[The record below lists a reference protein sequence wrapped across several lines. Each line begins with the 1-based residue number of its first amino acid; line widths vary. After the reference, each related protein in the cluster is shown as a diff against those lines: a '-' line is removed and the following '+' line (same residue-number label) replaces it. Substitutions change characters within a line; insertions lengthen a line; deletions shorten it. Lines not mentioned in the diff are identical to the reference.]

1 MLCSKLVVCL
11 TNCKFH
17 NFNFFPVSPLKRC
30 WKDFLGFMVINF
42 IQCKCLLI
50 NRANVF
56 IRNVKSDLFY
66 WTLHTWALSALKTYL
81 GYLWFTSIFIKSG
94 QDLKNRL
101 VSSSSTFQS
110 SYDFYIF
117 FHFEVW
123 VISWARHIAGLDRR

>member
-1 MLCSKLVVCL
+1 MLKMICS
-11 TNCKFH
+11 
-17 NFNFFPVSPLKRC
+17 

-66 WTLHTWALSALKTYL
+66 WTFHTWALSALKTYL

-94 QDLKNRL
+94 QDLMNRL

-123 VISWARHIAGLDRR
+123 VISWAHHIASLDQQQQQQQQQQSTTIFIIYTFSYN